1 MRYTKNVLA
10 SQRRSPLVLTIAALL
25 ATGAAHAQQSSP
37 AASDDLQEIVVFGRG
52 ESRQVQTIGET
63 QLEQLTPGTSPIKA
77 IEKLP
82 GVNFQSAD
90 PYGAYEWSTR
100 ITVRGFN
107 QNQMGFTLDGVPLGD
122 MSYGNHN
129 GLHVS
134 RAVSS
139 ENVAGV
145 ALSQGTGA
153 LATASTSNLGGT
165 LEFTSADPG
174 RALGVRAAVTGGS
187 DSTQRGFLRFDSG
200 EFAAGTRLF
209 ASYTNQE
216 ADKWKG
222 GGVQK
227 QEQINFKIVQPLGA
241 ATLTGYYASSDRA
254 EQDYQDLSLDM
265 IRRRGYE
272 NDNFFPDWAGAIA
285 AANACAAAAFNA
297 PICDDQYWNGSG
309 LRKDDLAYVSL
320 ALPFSD
326 TLSWDTTAYLH
337 QNEGQGLWGT
347 PYTPTPGGAP
357 LTVRTTEYDIERNGL
372 TTALTW
378 TAGSH
383 EVNGGVWYEDNDF
396 NQARRFYGE
405 PSAAAPSRPVLDFQ
419 SNPLFTQW
427 QYAFNTRTLQWHLQ
441 DTWSVSDALSLN
453 FGFKSAV
460 VKNEATPVLVASSS
474 VNRFSQ
480 IESKESFLPQVG
492 FAYSLSGGNELFGGY
507 SENMRAFVSAA
518 TAGPFGTTQA
528 GFNAISD
535 TLQPETSKTLELGWR
550 FRNAAL
556 QGVVSAYLVQFDD
569 RLLSISLGAGI
580 VGAPAA
586 LANVGKVE
594 SIGIET
600 GLLWQFADRW
610 SLFGSYSYNDSQ
622 YKDDVVSG
630 TGAITRTGGKQ
641 VVDAPEN
648 MLKAELG
655 YDSGTL
661 FGKLGLDFV
670 DDRYFSYLNDQS
682 VDSRTL
688 LDLSLGYRFRQFPV
702 FKELTAQLNV
712 ANLMDEQYISTIG
725 SNGFGNSGD
734 SQTLLTGAPRQYFF
748 TLNARF

>member
-1 MRYTKNVLA
+1 MRYTQNVLA

-37 AASDDLQEIVVFGRG
+37 ATSDDLQEIVVFGRG

-165 LEFTSADPG
+165 LEFRSADPG
-174 RALGVRAAVTGGS
+174 RELGVRAALTGGS

-297 PICDDQYWNGSG
+297 PICDDQYWNASG
-309 LRKDDLAYVSL
+309 LRKDDLAYVAL

-326 TLSWDTTAYLH
+326 TLSWDTTVYLH

-357 LTVRTTEYDIERNGL
+357 LSVRTTEYDIERNGL

-378 TAGSH
+378 AAGNH

-405 PSAAAPSRPVLDFQ
+405 PSAAAPTRSFLDFQ
-419 SNPLFTQW
+419 SNPFFTQW
-427 QYAFNTRTLQWHLQ
+427 QYKFNTRTLQWHLQ

-453 FGFKSAV
+453 FGFKSVV

-474 VNRFSQ
+474 VNQFSQ

-492 FAYSLSGGNELFGGY
+492 FTYSLSGGNELFGGY

-630 TGAITRTGGKQ
+630 TGAITPTSGKQ
-641 VVDAPEN
+641 VVDAPKN

-655 YDSGTL
+655 YDNGNL
-661 FGKLGLDFV
+661 FYKLGLDFV
-670 DDRYFSYLNDQS
+670 DDRYFSYLNDQL

-688 LDLSLGYRFRQFPV
+688 LDLSLGYRFRQFPA
-702 FKELTAQLNV
+702 FKELTAQFNV
-712 ANLMDEQYISTIG
+712 ANLTDEQYISTIG

>member
-419 SNPLFTQW
+419 SNPLSTQW